1 MSGPLMEVRFA
12 GAWRSARLDGESVI
26 VTVPENGPVFI
37 GIRIGLRAIE
47 RRLSEGTAR
56 MIPGPYKPPAI
67 VCADPAVAGMLDGMG
82 IPRAQSAA

>member
-1 MSGPLMEVRFA
+1 MEVRFA

-56 MIPGPYKPPAI
+56 IVPGSSKPHAI
-67 VCADPAVAGMLDGMG
+67 VCVDHEVAGILDGMG